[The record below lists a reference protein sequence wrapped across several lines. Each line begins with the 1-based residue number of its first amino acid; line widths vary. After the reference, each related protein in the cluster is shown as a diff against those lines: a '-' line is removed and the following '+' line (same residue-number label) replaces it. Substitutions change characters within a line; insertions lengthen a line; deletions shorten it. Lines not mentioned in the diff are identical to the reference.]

1 MQVTLVKKAQ
11 FHSTQSRFPKFFLV
25 IALTIQKTTT
35 TKKTKKKEKRKNQQ
49 QPNKTRIAKQQQKTP
64 DCFQIDYYRCQL
76 TALGSHLPNVE
87 DEEQVEV
94 LNC

>member
-35 TKKTKKKEKRKNQQ
+35 TKKTKKKKKEKTNNNQ
-49 QPNKTRIAKQQQKTP
+49 TKQ
-64 DCFQIDYYRCQL
+64 
-76 TALGSHLPNVE
+76 E
-87 DEEQVEV
+87 
-94 LNC
+94 